1 MTRHMDLW
9 TFHLKRK
16 KSFFLHDQFFT
27 CQFLSND
34 NSEMSGEKKYSH
46 LESFAQL
53 ETPIFFPHFEH
64 VVFYSGKWLK
74 FICLHGFFSLH
85 LLAALTLSAFPNVY
99 SPLSSLL
106 HNFQL
111 PYDLCMSCIE
121 TKRDTPAITCCW
133 TWSYERQLIIFL
145 TFSLLPVYYVH
156 FFQVL

>member
-1 MTRHMDLW
+1 MISSSHVNSFLMTTQKW
-9 TFHLKRK
+9 VVRK
-16 KSFFLHDQFFT
+16 NIHTL
-27 CQFLSND
+27 
-34 NSEMSGEKKYSH
+34 SH
-46 LESFAQL
+46 LHNWKLPFSFHIL
-53 ETPIFFPHFEH
+53 NMWS
-64 VVFYSGKWLK
+64 FYSGKWLK
-74 FICLHGFFSLH
+74 FICLHGFFFLH